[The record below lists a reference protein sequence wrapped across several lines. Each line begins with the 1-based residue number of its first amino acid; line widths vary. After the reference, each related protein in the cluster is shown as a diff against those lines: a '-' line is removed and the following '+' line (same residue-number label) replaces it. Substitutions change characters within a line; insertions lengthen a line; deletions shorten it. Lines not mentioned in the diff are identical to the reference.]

1 MKSTPHVINTRL
13 KGSSPKKLD
22 FNIRAIKLRMF
33 ESRPKTNRRIN
44 NTMESKQEGP
54 MNFEVVKV
62 NLESRVA
69 RRPHIVRKMYNF
81 DEYIK

>member
-1 MKSTPHVINTRL
+1 
-13 KGSSPKKLD
+13 
-22 FNIRAIKLRMF
+22 MF
-33 ESRPKTNRRIN
+33 EPRSKTNRRIN
-44 NTMESKQEGP
+44 NTMESKQEGR